1 MYENKKIINEFV
13 DFKKTEI
20 REDLQIEF
28 NIDPEQFKLDYG
40 TSEISDEMVDQHF
53 NTAKGTEDL
62 QQEQLRQ
69 IKETSYNLLKTSR

>member
-28 NIDPEQFKLDYG
+28 NIDPE
-40 TSEISDEMVDQHF
+40 
-53 NTAKGTEDL
+53 
-62 QQEQLRQ
+62 
-69 IKETSYNLLKTSR
+69 